1 MTQLTREIIVR
12 VINDKRSK
20 NSILKNFRLLTSTAR
35 RKGRCKRTFVWTG
48 TLRDN
53 RLKEMLFLWCEINM
67 HLSSPSWWENK
78 IYIYIYSFCA
88 VKNYWTNRLGAVLA
102 RHLLTVFGS
111 YCCINVRWSH
121 ISVLKSSWSHMGKVG
136 GEITFRH
143 CLATSFRY

>member
-78 IYIYIYSFCA
+78 IYIYIHIYSSCA
-88 VKNYWTNRLGAVLA
+88 LKNYWINRVGAVLV
-102 RHLLTVFGS
+102 RHLLTVFGP
-111 YCCINVRWSH
+111 YCCINVLWSH
-121 ISVLKSSWSHMGKVG
+121 ISVLQSSWSHMRG
-136 GEITFRH
+136 GGG